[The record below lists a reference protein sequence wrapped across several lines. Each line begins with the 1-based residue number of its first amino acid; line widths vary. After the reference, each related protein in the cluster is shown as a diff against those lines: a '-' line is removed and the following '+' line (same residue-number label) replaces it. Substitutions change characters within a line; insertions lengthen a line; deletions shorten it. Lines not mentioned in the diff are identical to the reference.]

1 MILWN
6 SILVGFKQIWSY
18 KFRSLLTMLGITLGV
33 SSLIAMSAM
42 VNGMENGMK
51 EGLIASGGLDK
62 VVINDQAVPAWQEHL
77 AEMAPGRTMKDVDA
91 LNANASLLKYIS
103 PQIAISSRYVT
114 RGDNRSRASEVT
126 GVTDAALEIDQH
138 KVEFGRWFTEMDNE
152 TAAPVCVIGS
162 QIRDDLFGDPE
173 IIGEEIIPL
182 GETIRIGSQLFTIVG
197 MFQHYESEVA
207 RTERLAK
214 RALEA
219 SLPKGPERAFTNAV
233 PMMRA
238 SSDRSW
244 GPRRGRGGGW
254 AFDRKN
260 STVFIPLKTALLR
273 FRMAENSLKLDD
285 IDIQV
290 DGFENLEPALQQARN
305 ILMITH
311 NGIEDFTFNTQETQ
325 SETIEQ
331 AIQNTRMSGR
341 LIATIALI
349 VGGIGVMNIMLA
361 SISERIREI
370 GLRKAMGATNAAVF
384 IQIII
389 ESLVLA
395 TLGGLLGLAASYGVV
410 YVIDSVSTGNA
421 PVIHADAMIV
431 SMIFAMVI
439 GLVAGL
445 YPALKAANL
454 DPIQALRYE

>member
-91 LNANASLLKYIS
+91 LKANGSLLKYIS

-114 RGDNRSRASEVT
+114 RGDNRSRASEIT

-152 TAAPVCVIGS
+152 TAAPVCIIGS
-162 QIRDDLFGDPE
+162 QIRDDLFGNPD

-207 RTERLAK
+207 RTERLAQ

-219 SLPKGPERAFTNAV
+219 KLPKGPERAFTNAV
-233 PMMRA
+233 PMMRV

-260 STVFIPLKTALLR
+260 STVYIPLKTALVR

-439 GLVAGL
+439 GLIAGL

>member
-91 LNANASLLKYIS
+91 LNANGSLLKYVS

-114 RGDNRSRASEVT
+114 RGDNRSRASEIT

-152 TAAPVCVIGS
+152 TAAPVCIIGS
-162 QIRDDLFGDPE
+162 QIRDDLFGNPD

-207 RTERLAK
+207 RTERLAQ

-219 SLPKGPERAFTNAV
+219 KLPKGPARAFTNAA
-233 PMMRA
+233 PMMMR
-238 SSDRSW
+238 SNDRSW

-260 STVFIPLKTALLR
+260 STVYIPLKTALVR

-290 DGFENLEPALQQARN
+290 NGFENLEPALQQARN